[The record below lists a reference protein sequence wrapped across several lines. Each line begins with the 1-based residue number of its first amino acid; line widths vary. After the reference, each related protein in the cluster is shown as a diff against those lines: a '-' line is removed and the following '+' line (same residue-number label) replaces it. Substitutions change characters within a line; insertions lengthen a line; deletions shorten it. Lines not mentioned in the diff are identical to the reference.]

1 MNKTFTKKKRNKQ
14 SRAVGQQSD
23 DCITSRRHLHSRPT
37 GARHHAISTAAPL
50 RRTYVLPSALL
61 LNLGRRAAKP
71 PPDLAGRGRIRPSLG
86 RHDPPRSVVIARL
99 IRAVAR
105 PPPAALLTLVPP
117 AVSSP
122 ALQAAVARLHAS
134 SRATWPHPAAGS
146 PDSVTAMPDLHPPS
160 WRWESCLTRHLCHR
174 QNCTIASRFL
184 LLVFGRQDS

>member
-1 MNKTFTKKKRNKQ
+1 MNHKKRNKQ

-105 PPPAALLTLVPP
+105 PPPAALLQPAAQRSCRPPCRLPRYKPPWRACMRRPVPHGHIRLRDHRIRSQQCRISTLHRGDG
-117 AVSSP
+117 SP
-122 ALQAAVARLHAS
+122 A
-134 SRATWPHPAAGS
+134 
-146 PDSVTAMPDLHPPS
+146 
-160 WRWESCLTRHLCHR
+160 
-174 QNCTIASRFL
+174 
-184 LLVFGRQDS
+184 